1 MPGAFAGTAS
11 STTSQMEK
19 MLRAFSPIYE
29 ACGLNP
35 GDQKTSKELK
45 CFFATGTMRN
55 GIADHGGNAARA
67 RSHGY
72 DQNGD
77 PQSSVRDFPY

>member
-1 MPGAFAGTAS
+1 MRGAFASTAS
-11 STTSQMEK
+11 STTSQMDK

-45 CFFATGTMRN
+45 SLV
-55 GIADHGGNAARA
+55 DGGKSKRRCRA
-67 RSHGY
+67 R
-72 DQNGD
+72 
-77 PQSSVRDFPY
+77 